1 MKKFFAVAGASL
13 LNGFYFIL
21 GWILLLGGFRNTFL
35 FYVNPVLSAVTFLF
49 LGSLF
54 YRHLRL
60 SRVPLW
66 FCMNLLGEAVGW
78 TGLFLLSPEM
88 LQNLTGVFF
97 ILFVRI
103 FMFAIVWVI
112 TGILWLIFRRL
123 RKWGEGRDRE
133 VVRQSMAE
141 LSSPSD
147 TPAKKGKGKNEK
159 LSDWLKTAGIC
170 LCGLSVLLMGY
181 SFYFTMQERPAEAYE
196 DKGIYTF
203 KASTVHPT
211 QKQVRTYAGNNR
223 TRTTTQTVYIVT
235 YKTTEKSGY
244 QWKEETSSEYIG
256 KQWIRE
262 GKTTQRRV
270 LSIKDTNTYI
280 TVEPKYTAESYVAH
294 NRLRYTIMLLVGGLY
309 VIGYGAYQLYRREK
323 RRMAEYEEY

>member
-1 MKKFFAVAGASL
+1 MKKFFAVIGASL

-49 LGSLF
+49 LGNLF
-54 YRHLRL
+54 YRRLRL
-60 SRVPLW
+60 NRSVLW
-66 FCMNLLGEAVGW
+66 LCMNLLGEAIGW

-88 LQNLTGVFF
+88 LYNLTGVFF
-97 ILFVRI
+97 ILFVRLI
-103 FMFAIVWVI
+103 MYAIVWGI
-112 TGILWLIFRRL
+112 TGILWLIFRQL
-123 RKWGEGRDRE
+123 RRWGEGRDRE
-133 VVRQSMAE
+133 VVRQSME
-141 LSSPSD
+141 EISSPSAS
-147 TPAKKGKGKNEK
+147 PVKRERVKNEK
-159 LSDWLKTAGIC
+159 LADWLKTAGIC
-170 LCGLSVLLMGY
+170 LCGLSVLMMGY

-211 QKQVRTYAGNNR
+211 QKQTRTYAGNNR

-244 QWKEETSSEYIG
+244 QWKEETGSESVG
-256 KQWIRE
+256 KRWIRE

-280 TVEPKYTAESYVAH
+280 TVEPKYTAESYVAR

>member
-1 MKKFFAVAGASL
+1 
-13 LNGFYFIL
+13 
-21 GWILLLGGFRNTFL
+21 
-35 FYVNPVLSAVTFLF
+35 
-49 LGSLF
+49 
-54 YRHLRL
+54 
-60 SRVPLW
+60 
-66 FCMNLLGEAVGW
+66 
-78 TGLFLLSPEM
+78 
-88 LQNLTGVFF
+88 
-97 ILFVRI
+97 
-103 FMFAIVWVI
+103 MFAIVWVI
-112 TGILWLIFRRL
+112 TGILWLIFRQL
-123 RKWGEGRDRE
+123 RKWGESRDRE

-141 LSSPSD
+141 ISAPSAPSAA
-147 TPAKKGKGKNEK
+147 PAKRVKNEK

-211 QKQVRTYAGNNR
+211 QKQVRTYSGNNR